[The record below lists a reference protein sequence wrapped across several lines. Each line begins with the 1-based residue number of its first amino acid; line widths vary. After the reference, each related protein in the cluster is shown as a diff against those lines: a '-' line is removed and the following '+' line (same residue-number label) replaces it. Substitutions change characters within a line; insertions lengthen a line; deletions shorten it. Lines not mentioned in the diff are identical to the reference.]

1 MNTKILASLAT
12 IVAVGAIA
20 VGVTYAWDHTV
31 RTSTNNTF
39 ASGTLDLSLSSGSG
53 YHADDSVVF
62 GTASNMAPGEDVGS
76 YTLYFQN
83 SGVMAG
89 KVKANIDYSA
99 INPTNTDADL
109 FAQKMIVKSAKVFD
123 EEATNEEVAG
133 YWAMQ
138 IIGEKYSSSAAD
150 AVTAGAVVSDG
161 GSGYWPTIYGLKQ
174 ITLYFWKSASD
185 HTNISFAPGVE
196 RHEVLTL
203 AFDKSADEN
212 YMGKG
217 INITFKAAMNQFS
230 DNESAW

>member
-12 IVAVGAIA
+12 IVAVGVIAI
-20 VGVTYAWDHTV
+20 GVTYAWDHSV

-62 GTASNMAPGEDVGS
+62 GTANNMAPGEDVGS

-83 SGVMAG
+83 SGVLAG
-89 KVKANIDYSA
+89 KVKANIDYVA

-109 FAQKMIVKSAKVFD
+109 FAQKMIVKSAKVTD
-123 EEATNEEVAG
+123 EEVADEEVAG
-133 YWAMQ
+133 YWAQQ
-138 IIGEKYSSSAAD
+138 IIVSKYASIPANAI
-150 AVTAGAVVSDG
+150 TAGAVVSDG

-185 HTNISFAPGVE
+185 HTDISFAPGAE

-217 INITFKAAMNQFS
+217 INITVKASMNQFNS
-230 DNESAW
+230 DEPW